1 MLVKIPRKD
10 TTTVVAALAKH
21 VSKLPEEL
29 RRSLT
34 WDQGKEMHAHKRF
47 TVATNVQVY
56 FSNRP
61 IWVKHFRLS
70 TAAVSMS
77 LAGSRFSSDSA
88 PGPSIMGFEDEV
100 EQSFG
105 RPCQTNGRFK
115 RTYELTSSIVPRGT
129 LFHHAVELECSPVR
143 LDTVHDHGQPACQG
157 NDSLLHAAVPSASPR
172 P

>member
-1 MLVKIPRKD
+1 
-10 TTTVVAALAKH
+10 
-21 VSKLPEEL
+21 
-29 RRSLT
+29 
-34 WDQGKEMHAHKRF
+34 
-47 TVATNVQVY
+47 
-56 FSNRP
+56 
-61 IWVKHFRLS
+61 
-70 TAAVSMS
+70 MS

-143 LDTVHDHGQPACQG
+143 LDTVQLC
-157 NDSLLHAAVPSASPR
+157 HAATASRVQRNSVPSTQIMVWTGRAPTG
-172 P
+172 